1 MAAGEFKARCLTVM
15 DRVARDHV
23 PLVITKRGRA
33 VAKLVPADEESRDLF
48 GYMAGT
54 IDILG
59 DIVSPLDVEWEAMR

>member
-1 MAAGEFKARCLTVM
+1 MVTCSLPYLK
-15 DRVARDHV
+15 V
-23 PLVITKRGRA
+23 PLFHLSS